1 MLLPHSHK
9 KEKDMASIFVEYVKT
24 KDDVGYSEGPLNVKV
39 RGHGYLQFEPKEEYG
54 NRRVEELSTEDAAIE
69 LCERHRR
76 QQLFRI
82 APDLIASQELA
93 NIESYISGRISPLIE
108 RIESLEEQVATM
120 RVSAAKPSTKKRQA
134 KV

>member
-1 MLLPHSHK
+1 MLLPYSHK
-9 KEKDMASIFVEYVKT
+9 KEKDMASIFVEYIKN
-24 KDDVGYSEGPLNVKV
+24 KEDVGYSAGPLNVKV
-39 RGHGYLQFEPKEEYG
+39 RGHGYLQF
-54 NRRVEELSTEDAAIE
+54 EELSTEDAAIE

-120 RVSAAKPSTKKRQA
+120 RASAAKPPTKKRQSKA
-134 KV
+134 

>member
-1 MLLPHSHK
+1 
-9 KEKDMASIFVEYVKT
+9 MASIFVEYVKN
-24 KDDVGYSEGPLNVKV
+24 KDDVGYSEGPLNIKV

-120 RVSAAKPSTKKRQA
+120 RVSAAKPPTKKKQSKA
-134 KV
+134 